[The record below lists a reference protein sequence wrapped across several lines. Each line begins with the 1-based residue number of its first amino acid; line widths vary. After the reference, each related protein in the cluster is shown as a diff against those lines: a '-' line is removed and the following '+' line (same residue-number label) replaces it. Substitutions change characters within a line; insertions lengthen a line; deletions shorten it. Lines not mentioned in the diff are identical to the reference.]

1 MARRSHED
9 WVALIQQQSASGLT
23 ITAFCRLHK
32 LSISGFYARKADIA
46 KMSIPTGALFVKAT
60 LASPT
65 AMATQAQL
73 PVPEQT
79 IFFSINPGYGLS
91 LAPCLQAICW
101 K

>member
-46 KMSIPTGALFVKAT
+46 KMSTPKIAPFVKAILT
-60 LASPT
+60 STTIISFASVFMT
-65 AMATQAQL
+65 NLGRQG
-73 PVPEQT
+73 V
-79 IFFSINPGYGLS
+79 G
-91 LAPCLQAICW
+91 
-101 K
+101 